1 MTTTQEKTPEV
12 MATDSASADT
22 GDVKTAIPR
31 VDSDQVN
38 AISARKLLLKCDL
51 RLVPILGTL
60 YLVSFFDR
68 SNIANARLFGLEKSL
83 NMPSNGFNTCL
94 WIFYIPFVIIEI
106 PSNLIM
112 SMNKIK
118 PNYWL
123 AGMMFILGV
132 VSMCQGFTES
142 YGGLLACRF
151 LMGILEAGL
160 PPGAALLIGQYYK
173 RSEFNVRFAW
183 FICFALGGSACG
195 GLLAFALEHMGGL
208 AGYESWRWVFI
219 IEGLIT
225 VAFSVAA
232 FVIIPGFPE
241 DAKFLTEPERA
252 FLLNRLREDRGEEKI
267 DMKNVPWLRV
277 LLDWKVWTFTV
288 VFFCCDMSAASI
300 SAFTPTIL
308 KELGWTKSTAQVMSI
323 PIWVVGIVF
332 TLSASF
338 LSGKLSIRYP
348 FVFLGIALSL
358 IGWAIQLAQVQRPGV
373 RYFALFAIASGAFMQ
388 MPILI
393 GWLNG
398 NLRGRP
404 AQAIGAAVQLGI
416 GNCANF
422 ISSNVFITE
431 EAPKYPTGFTAGL
444 AITAVGG
451 GMLIIVVLLMAWHNS
466 KLTKAE
472 EGGDV
477 KDKHDQETFRD
488 YEPDHFYTSTSSNGI
503 RLRRQQRDLGGLPSA
518 RKTEERRIHYSGA
531 KPLDLISQQ
540 GFVFLAPGA
549 PLASATLL
557 GHSCT
562 GAGFGDG
569 YWS

>member
-22 GDVKTAIPR
+22 RDMKSGIAR
-31 VDSDQVN
+31 VDSDQLSGV
-38 AISARKLLLKCDL
+38 SARKLLLKCDL

-94 WIFYIPFVIIEI
+94 WIFYLPFVIIEI

-123 AGMMFILGV
+123 AGMMFILGL
-132 VSMCQGFTES
+132 VSMCQGFTKS
-142 YGGLLACRF
+142 YG
-151 LMGILEAGL
+151 
-160 PPGAALLIGQYYK
+160 GAALLIGQYYK

-225 VAFSVAA
+225 IAFSVVA
-232 FVIIPGFPE
+232 FMIIPGFPE

-252 FLLNRLREDRGEEKI
+252 FLLKRLRDDRGNEKT
-267 DMKNVPWLRV
+267 DMKGVPWLRV
-277 LLDWKVWTFTV
+277 LLDWKVWAFTV

-348 FVFLGIALSL
+348 FVFFGIALSL
-358 IGWAIQLAQVQRPGV
+358 VGWAIQLAQVQPAGV

-404 AQAIGAAVQLGI
+404 AQAVGAAVQLGI

-422 ISSNVFITE
+422 ISSNVFILG
-431 EAPKYPTGFTAGL
+431 EAPKYPTGFKAGL

-451 GMLIIVVLLMAWHNS
+451 GVLVVVVLLMAWHNS
-466 KLTKAE
+466 KLSKAE
-472 EGGDV
+472 EGGEV
-477 KDKHDQETFRD
+477 KDEHDQENFR
-488 YEPDHFYTSTSSNGI
+488 Y
-503 RLRRQQRDLGGLPSA
+503 
-518 RKTEERRIHYSGA
+518 
-531 KPLDLISQQ
+531 
-540 GFVFLAPGA
+540 
-549 PLASATLL
+549 LL
-557 GHSCT
+557 
-562 GAGFGDG
+562 
-569 YWS
+569 

>member
-22 GDVKTAIPR
+22 RDMKTGIAR
-31 VDSDQVN
+31 VDSDQLSGV
-38 AISARKLLLKCDL
+38 SARKLLLKCDL

-94 WIFYIPFVIIEI
+94 WIFYLPFVIIEI

-123 AGMMFILGV
+123 AGMMFILGL
-132 VSMCQGFTES
+132 VSMCQGFTKS

-151 LMGILEAGL
+151 LMGILEA
-160 PPGAALLIGQYYK
+160 GAALLIGQYYK

-225 VAFSVAA
+225 IAFSVAA
-232 FVIIPGFPE
+232 FMIIPGFPE

-252 FLLNRLREDRGEEKI
+252 FLLKRLRDDRGHEKT
-267 DMKNVPWLRV
+267 DMKGVPWLRV
-277 LLDWKVWTFTV
+277 LLDWKVWAFTV

-348 FVFLGIALSL
+348 FVFFGIALSL
-358 IGWAIQLAQVQRPGV
+358 VGWAIQLAQVQPPGV

-404 AQAIGAAVQLGI
+404 AQAVGAAVQLGI

-422 ISSNVFITE
+422 ISSNVFITQ
-431 EAPKYPTGFTAGL
+431 EAPKYPTGFKAGL

-451 GMLIIVVLLMAWHNS
+451 GVLVIIVLLMAWHNS
-466 KLTKAE
+466 KLSKAE
-472 EGGDV
+472 EGGEV
-477 KDKHDQETFRD
+477 KDEHDQEIFR
-488 YEPDHFYTSTSSNGI
+488 Y
-503 RLRRQQRDLGGLPSA
+503 
-518 RKTEERRIHYSGA
+518 
-531 KPLDLISQQ
+531 
-540 GFVFLAPGA
+540 
-549 PLASATLL
+549 LL
-557 GHSCT
+557 
-562 GAGFGDG
+562 
-569 YWS
+569 

>member
-1 MTTTQEKTPEV
+1 MTTTQEKMPEV

-22 GDVKTAIPR
+22 REDKAAITR
-31 VDSDQVN
+31 VYSDQSN
-38 AISARKLLLKCDL
+38 AVSARKLLLKCDL

-94 WIFYIPFVIIEI
+94 WIFYLPFVIIEI

-225 VAFSVAA
+225 IVFSIAA

-252 FLLNRLREDRGEEKI
+252 FLLKRLNDDRGEHKT
-267 DMKNVPWLRV
+267 DMKGVPWLRV
-277 LLDWKVWTFTV
+277 LLDWKVWAFTV
-288 VFFCCDMSAASI
+288 VFFCCDMSASSI

-348 FVFLGIALSL
+348 FVFFGIALSL
-358 IGWAIQLAQVQRPGV
+358 IGWAIQLAQVPAPGV

-393 GWLNG
+393 GWLNA

-404 AQAIGAAVQLGI
+404 AQAVGAAVQLGI

-422 ISSNVFITE
+422 ISSNVFILD
-431 EAPKYPTGFTAGL
+431 EAPRYPTGFTAGL

-451 GMLIIVVLLMAWHNS
+451 GVLIIVVLLMAWHNS
-466 KLTKAE
+466 
-472 EGGDV
+472 
-477 KDKHDQETFRD
+477 
-488 YEPDHFYTSTSSNGI
+488 
-503 RLRRQQRDLGGLPSA
+503 RLAKSEQVG
-518 RKTEERRIHYSGA
+518 EERDEHNQENYRY
-531 KPLDLISQQ
+531 
-540 GFVFLAPGA
+540 
-549 PLASATLL
+549 LL
-557 GHSCT
+557 
-562 GAGFGDG
+562 
-569 YWS
+569 

>member
-1 MTTTQEKTPEV
+1 MQEKTPEV

-22 GDVKTAIPR
+22 KDINTGMSAR
-31 VDSDQVN
+31 VDSDQLHGV
-38 AISARKLLLKCDL
+38 SARKLLLKCDL

-94 WIFYIPFVIIEI
+94 WIFYLPFVIIEI

-123 AGMMFILGV
+123 AGMMFIL
-132 VSMCQGFTES
+132 
-142 YGGLLACRF
+142 
-151 LMGILEAGL
+151 
-160 PPGAALLIGQYYK
+160 GAALLIGQYYK

-225 VAFSVAA
+225 VAFSVCA

-252 FLLNRLREDRGEEKI
+252 FLLKRLRDDRGQEKT
-267 DMKNVPWLRV
+267 DMKGVPWLRV
-277 LLDWKVWTFTV
+277 LLDWKVWAFTV

-308 KELGWTKSTAQVMSI
+308 AELGWTKSIAQVMSI

-348 FVFLGIALSL
+348 FVFFGIALSL
-358 IGWAIQLAQVQRPGV
+358 VGWAIQLAQVQPPGV

-431 EAPKYPTGFTAGL
+431 EKPKYPTGFTAGL

-451 GMLIIVVLLMAWHNS
+451 GVLVVVVLLMAWHNS
-466 KLTKAE
+466 KLAKAE
-472 EGGDV
+472 EQGDV
-477 KDKHDQETFRD
+477 KDEHDQEHFR
-488 YEPDHFYTSTSSNGI
+488 Y
-503 RLRRQQRDLGGLPSA
+503 
-518 RKTEERRIHYSGA
+518 
-531 KPLDLISQQ
+531 
-540 GFVFLAPGA
+540 
-549 PLASATLL
+549 LL
-557 GHSCT
+557 
-562 GAGFGDG
+562 
-569 YWS
+569 

>member
-1 MTTTQEKTPEV
+1 MSTTQEKTPEV

-22 GDVKTAIPR
+22 RDMKAGIAR
-31 VDSDQVN
+31 VDSDQLCGV
-38 AISARKLLLKCDL
+38 SARKLLLKCDL

-94 WIFYIPFVIIEI
+94 WIFYLPFVIIEI

-123 AGMMFILGV
+123 AGMMLILGL
-132 VSMCQGFTES
+132 VSMCQGFTKS
-142 YGGLLACRF
+142 YG
-151 LMGILEAGL
+151 
-160 PPGAALLIGQYYK
+160 GAALLIGQYYR

-225 VAFSVAA
+225 IAFSVAA
-232 FVIIPGFPE
+232 FMIIPGFPE

-252 FLLNRLREDRGEEKI
+252 FLLKRLRDDRGNEKT
-267 DMKNVPWLRV
+267 DMKGVPWLRV
-277 LLDWKVWTFTV
+277 LLDWKVWAFTV

-338 LSGKLSIRYP
+338 VSGKLSIRYP
-348 FVFLGIALSL
+348 FVFFGIALSL
-358 IGWAIQLAQVQRPGV
+358 VGWAIQLAQVQPPGV

-404 AQAIGAAVQLGI
+404 AQAVGAAVQLGI

-422 ISSNVFITE
+422 ISSNVFILK
-431 EAPKYPTGFTAGL
+431 EAPKYPTGFKAGL

-451 GMLIIVVLLMAWHNS
+451 GVLVIVVLLMAWHNS
-466 KLTKAE
+466 KLSKAE
-472 EGGDV
+472 EGGEV
-477 KDKHDQETFRD
+477 KDEHDQENFR
-488 YEPDHFYTSTSSNGI
+488 Y
-503 RLRRQQRDLGGLPSA
+503 
-518 RKTEERRIHYSGA
+518 
-531 KPLDLISQQ
+531 
-540 GFVFLAPGA
+540 
-549 PLASATLL
+549 LL
-557 GHSCT
+557 
-562 GAGFGDG
+562 
-569 YWS
+569 